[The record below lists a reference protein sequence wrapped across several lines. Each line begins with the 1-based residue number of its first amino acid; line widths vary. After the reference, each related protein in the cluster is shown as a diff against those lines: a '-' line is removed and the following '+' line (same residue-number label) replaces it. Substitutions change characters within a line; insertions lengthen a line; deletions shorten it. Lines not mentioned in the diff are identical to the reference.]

1 MKEKYTAKQVLKFIV
16 PSLIGVFFFLC
27 PIYQDGSITIPL
39 GVVCNFVTALIAPF
53 AEILVLVFVLVSTIG
68 ALVTNLFKPKF
79 ILDRPWLSKF
89 FVCSPIYLIFRVIGA
104 VCTVLVV
111 FQVGPE
117 MIISADTGG
126 TMIGLACTI
135 TAWFLSAAFLIP
147 LLTDYGVMDFVGTLL
162 RGATKTLFKLP
173 GRSAVDLLA
182 SWIGS
187 NNVGLVLT
195 LDQYERGC
203 YTKREALFIAS
214 CFSAVSLPFCL
225 VVSAMI
231 GVDHLFLK
239 MYATLSITGVVTA
252 IIMCRIPPLSSQKN
266 EYYPPV
272 GCQVSEDIPRG
283 CSKLQW
289 AVHSAIK
296 KAETGPSFFDVIKR
310 GLNTFFGIVLCSAPI
325 LMAFGTAATILAY
338 YTPVFQYLSIPM
350 KWYLSL
356 LQVPEAASA
365 APTTIIGFI
374 DMFLPAVLGAGI
386 ASVKTRFIVC
396 VLSLVQII
404 YMTEV
409 GVLIMTSKLK
419 VKFWELLLIFLEK
432 TIIALPVI
440 VLLTNL
446 FGVA

>member
-1 MKEKYTAKQVLKFIV
+1 MKEKYTPKQVLKFIL
-16 PSLIGVFFFLC
+16 PSLLGVFFFLY
-27 PIYQDGSITIPL
+27 PIYQNGSLTTPL
-39 GVVCNFVTALIAPF
+39 GIICNGVTNLIAPI
-53 AEILVLVFVLVSTIG
+53 AEYLVLIFVLISAVG
-68 ALVTNLFKPKF
+68 ALVTNLLKPKC

-89 FVCSPIYLIFRVIGA
+89 FLCSPIYLIFRVFGA

-117 MIISADTGG
+117 LIISPSTGG

-135 TAWFLSAAFLIP
+135 MAWFLSAAFLIP
-147 LLTDYGVMDFVGTLL
+147 LLTDYGVMDFVGTLIS
-162 RGATKTLFKLP
+162 GVTKALFRLP

-195 LDQYERGC
+195 LDQYERGY

-231 GVDHLFLK
+231 GVDNLFLK
-239 MYATLSITGVVTA
+239 MYATLSITGVVVA
-252 IIMCRIPPLSSQKN
+252 IIMCRVPPLSKQSN
-266 EYYPPV
+266 AYYAPV
-272 GCQVSEDIPRG
+272 GCQVSEDIPEG
-283 CSKLQW
+283 CTKLQW
-289 AVHSAIK
+289 AFHSAIQ
-296 KAETGPSFFDVIKR
+296 KAETGPSVGTILKR
-310 GLNTFFGIVLCSAPI
+310 GLNTFFSIILCSAPI
-325 LMAFGTAATILAY
+325 LMAFGTLATILAN
-338 YTPVFQYLSIPM
+338 YTPVFDYISMPM

-356 LQVPEAASA
+356 LQVPEASAAASA
-365 APTTIIGFI
+365 TIIGFI
-374 DMFLPAVLGAGI
+374 DMFLPAVLAAGI
-386 ASVKTRFIVC
+386 ASVKTRFIIC

-409 GVLIMTSKLK
+409 GVLILTSKLEVK
-419 VKFWELLLIFLEK
+419 VWELPVIFLER
-432 TIIALPVI
+432 TVIALPVI

-446 FGVA
+446 FGIS

>member
-1 MKEKYTAKQVLKFIV
+1 MKEKYAAMQILKFIL
-16 PSLIGVFFFLC
+16 PSLFGVFFFLC
-27 PIYQDGSITIPL
+27 PVYQNGSITIPL
-39 GVVCNFVTALIAPF
+39 GIVCNVVTDLIAPF
-53 AEILVLVFVLVSTIG
+53 AEYLVLIFVLISTIG
-68 ALVTNLFKPKF
+68 ALVTSLLKPKC

-89 FVCSPIYLIFRVIGA
+89 FICSPIYLAFRVIGA
-104 VCTVLVV
+104 VCTILVV
-111 FQVGPE
+111 LQVGPE
-117 MIISADTGG
+117 MIISANTGG
-126 TMIGLACTI
+126 TMIGVACTI

-162 RGATKTLFKLP
+162 RGVTQALFKLP

-195 LDQYERGC
+195 LDQYDRGY

-231 GVDHLFLK
+231 GVDHLFLR
-239 MYATLSITGVVTA
+239 MYATLSITGVVVA
-252 IIMCRIPPLSSQKN
+252 IIMCRIPPLSNQSN
-266 EYYPPV
+266 AYYPPV
-272 GCQVSEDIPRG
+272 GCQVSEDIPEG
-283 CSKLQW
+283 CTKLQW

-296 KAETGPSFFDVIKR
+296 KAESGPSFGTVMKR
-310 GLNTFFGIVLCSAPI
+310 GMNTFLSIVLCSAPI
-325 LMAFGTAATILAY
+325 LMAFGTVATILAY
-338 YTPVFQYLSIPM
+338 YTPVFEYISIPM

-356 LQVPEAASA
+356 LQMPEAAAA
-365 APTTIIGFI
+365 APATVIGFI
-374 DMFLPAVLGAGI
+374 DMFLPAVLAAGI
-386 ASVKTRFIVC
+386 ASVKTRFIIC

-419 VKFWELLLIFLEK
+419 VKFWELLIIFLER
-432 TIIALPVI
+432 TVIALPII

-446 FGVA
+446 FGIT

>member
-1 MKEKYTAKQVLKFIV
+1 MKEKYTSKQISKFIV
-16 PSLIGVFFFLC
+16 PSLFGVFFFLC
-27 PIYQDGSITIPL
+27 PIRQNGSITIPL
-39 GVVCNFVTALIAPF
+39 GIVCDAVTALIAPF
-53 AEILVLVFVLVSTIG
+53 AEYLVLAFVLISTFG
-68 ALVTNLFKPKF
+68 ALLTSLLKPKF

-89 FVCSPIYLIFRVIGA
+89 FICSPVYLVFRVIGA

-111 FQVGPE
+111 FNTGPE

-162 RGATKTLFKLP
+162 REVTKVLFKLP

-195 LDQYERGC
+195 LDQYDRGY

-214 CFSAVSLPFCL
+214 CFSAVSLPFCM

-231 GVDHLFLK
+231 GVDRLFLK
-239 MYATLSITGVVTA
+239 MYATLSITGVTAA
-252 IIMCRIPPLSSQKN
+252 IIMCRIPPLSTQSN

-272 GCQVSEDIPRG
+272 GCQISEDIPEG
-283 CSKLQW
+283 CTKLQW
-289 AVHSAIK
+289 AVRSAIA
-296 KAETGPSFFDVIKR
+296 KAETGPSFQEVIKR
-310 GLNTFFGIVLCSAPI
+310 GINTFLNIVLCSAPI
-325 LMAFGTAATILAY
+325 LMAFGTAATILAN
-338 YTPVFQYLSIPM
+338 YTPVFQYISMPM

-356 LQVPEAASA
+356 LQVPEASSA
-365 APTTIIGFI
+365 APAAVIGFI
-374 DMFLPAVLGAGI
+374 DMFLPAVLAAGI
-386 ASVKTRFIVC
+386 TSVKTKFIIC

-419 VKFWELLLIFLEK
+419 TNFWELLVIFLER
-432 TIIALPVI
+432 TVIALPVI

-446 FGVA
+446 FGIA